1 MKTKFAMLL
10 PIAALALAAL
20 AAGSEELEIQS
31 PKETPQSIFVTSDKG
46 LVAEIRLIK
55 PSAIKIQKGQIHV
68 AMRPGGQKNYNING
82 GSSLEIVTDGKS
94 ALKLSADSFLIQN
107 QETK

>member
-10 PIAALALAAL
+10 PIAALALATL
-20 AAGSEELEIQS
+20 AAGTELLEIQS

-55 PSAIKIQKGQIHV
+55 PGSIKIQEGQIRV
-68 AMRPGGQKNYNING
+68 AMHPGGRKAYNING
-82 GSSLEIVTDGKS
+82 GSSLEIVADGKS
-94 ALKLSADSFLIQN
+94 ALKLSADSFTIQN
-107 QETK
+107 QDAK